1 MVPLAQIEKKERKKK
16 DVKVGAEEASRVSEY
31 KRKEEPERIRS

>member
-1 MVPLAQIEKKERKKK
+1 LKRKKERKK